1 MQLQDQAV
9 EYDCYEQS
17 VRCSKRNRPALRRNS
32 FPSLKHH
39 NRLIHTALPKCGKTL
54 PHFGGRIPVRDGTL
68 SNMISM
74 PTACPFCRSNRL
86 VTGKLAGGIE
96 ESAAYIVLAGVS
108 ISFWK
113 GEIKGIVNAVEIEK
127 HAVLCLACGMAWA
140 KADKRS
146 ALRLIEGHGSEELK
160 RIALPGGSPDAQPR
174 SDELRQCRPEPDAA
188 PNGGPATQLGN
199 SGGAQGPPSVS

>member
-1 MQLQDQAV
+1 MTQLV
-9 EYDCYEQS
+9 
-17 VRCSKRNRPALRRNS
+17 
-32 FPSLKHH
+32 
-39 NRLIHTALPKCGKTL
+39 
-54 PHFGGRIPVRDGTL
+54 VRDETR

-113 GEIKGIVNAVEIEK
+113 AEIKGIVNAVVVEK
-127 HAVLCLACGMAWA
+127 QVVLCLACGMAWA
-140 KADKRS
+140 KADNRS

-160 RIALPGGSPDAQPR
+160 RIALAGGSPEAQPR
-174 SDELRQCRPEPDAA
+174 SDELLQCRPEPDAA
-188 PNGGPATQLGN
+188 PNGGPAPQLGN
-199 SGGAQGPPSVS
+199 SGGAERPSSVS